1 MNGQSEN
8 VLMDSLVFLSL
19 SLSLLDFFF
28 FFLQSEMEDKRLWSC
43 QVTSATASGES

>member
-28 FFLQSEMEDKRLWSC
+28 FLQSEMEDKRLWSC